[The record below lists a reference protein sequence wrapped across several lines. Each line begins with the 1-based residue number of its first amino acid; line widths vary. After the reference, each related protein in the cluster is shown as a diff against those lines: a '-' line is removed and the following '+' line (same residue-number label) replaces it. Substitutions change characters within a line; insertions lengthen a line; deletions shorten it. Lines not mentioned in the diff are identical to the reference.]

1 MADAT
6 ASWLG
11 HVFAHPGLYQRALT
25 HRSFGSD
32 HNERLEFVGDAVL
45 NCVVGRYLFDRFPDL
60 DEGALSRMRASL
72 VNRETLAEVARSIGL
87 GTLVRLGEGEQRS
100 GGPDRPSILADG
112 LEALIGAVFVDAG
125 YEAARGI
132 IERAWGELLLEA
144 DPLALG
150 KDPKTRL
157 QEWLQGHGM
166 PVPLYRISGIA
177 GEAHA
182 QTFVAECAIPGLAV
196 TATGEGSSRRAAEQA
211 AARAAWPLALRA
223 FAASG
228 ARE

>member
-6 ASWLG
+6 AVWLG
-11 HVFAHPGLYQRALT
+11 HVFTRPGLYQRALT

-45 NCVVGRYLFDRFPDL
+45 NCVVGRHLFDRFPDL
-60 DEGALSRMRASL
+60 DEGELSRMRASL
-72 VNRETLAEVARSIGL
+72 VNRDTLADVARSIDL
-87 GTLVRLGEGEQRS
+87 GASLKLGEGEQRS
-100 GGPDRPSILADG
+100 GGPGRPSILSDA
-112 LEALIGAVFVDAG
+112 LEALIGAVFVDGG

-132 IERAWGELLLEA
+132 IERAWGDLLLEA

-166 PVPLYRISGIA
+166 PVPQYRITSIG

-182 QTFVAECAIPGLAV
+182 QTFVAECAIPSLGVA
-196 TATGEGSSRRAAEQA
+196 AAGEGSSRRAAEQS
-211 AARAAWPLALRA
+211 AARAAWPLLLRTRG
-223 FAASG
+223 AAG
-228 ARE
+228 ASE